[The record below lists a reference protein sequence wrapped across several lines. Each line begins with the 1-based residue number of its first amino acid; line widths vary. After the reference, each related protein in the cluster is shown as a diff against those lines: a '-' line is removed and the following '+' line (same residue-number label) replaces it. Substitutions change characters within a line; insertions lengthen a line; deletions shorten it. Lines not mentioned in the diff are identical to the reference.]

1 MDPGHWR
8 RLTSDRMTEAAEPCF
23 HNRRHGSTR
32 GGALSE
38 SNPVQCSPFGMTW
51 KAEVLS
57 PINILKL
64 KLPGHRSPREPSR
77 AELRDIDNNVMSQLP
92 AFGLVTSSRYHSGD
106 RPTTPAASG
115 SMRTAWWLLHTCTGR
130 LATQAPV
137 GQTRIGGGCERVAIF
152 RRR

>member
-38 SNPVQCSPFGMTW
+38 SKPVQCSPFGMTW

-77 AELRDIDNNVMSQLP
+77 AELRDIDNVVSQLP
-92 AFGLVTSSRYHSGD
+92 AFGLVTSSRYSCRIRVDENSLVVVAHVHWQVGED
-106 RPTTPAASG
+106 NG
-115 SMRTAWWLLHTCTGR
+115 NEF
-130 LATQAPV
+130 TQAPV